1 MSHEFDPAGVLD
13 AMQGFLDLEVAD
25 EHRPGVLTHLQAAR
39 RIAAPLLAWPLSDE
53 AEPAPV
59 FCP

>member
-1 MSHEFDPAGVLD
+1 
-13 AMQGFLDLEVAD
+13 VAD